1 MSKNPNFKS
10 NNNSNKE
17 DNNNNNDIND
27 NNANNAKILRKGYSV
42 KKHIKYTKKVAFKGS
57 L

>member
-17 DNNNNNDIND
+17 DNNNNNDIN
-27 NNANNAKILRKGYSV
+27 NPNANNAEILRRGYFV
-42 KKHIKYTKKVAFKGS
+42 KKHIKYIKEVPFKGS

>member
-17 DNNNNNDIND
+17 DNNNNFNN
-27 NNANNAKILRKGYSV
+27 NNANNTKILRKAYSV
-42 KKHIKYTKKVAFKGS
+42 KKHIKYIKKVPFKGG